1 LKSGRTVLIRQ
12 IRPDDGP
19 RLRMGYRAL
28 SPESQYQRF
37 LALKPALTDSEVRYL
52 VDVDGVNHYA
62 LVATTTSSPDWIIGV
77 ARFVRAADDP
87 EAAEFAIVIGDPYQG
102 EGLGSELLERLVDAA
117 IERGIRRFRATA
129 LADNVAIH
137 KLVRRLAG
145 RLAHERHFGPV
156 DEIEVDL
163 VERGLGLAA

>member
-1 LKSGRTVLIRQ
+1 VIRQ

-19 RLRMGYRAL
+19 RLRTGYRAL

-87 EAAEFAIVIGDPYQG
+87 EAAEFALVIGDPYQG
-102 EGLGSELLERLVDAA
+102 EGLGSELLERLADAA
-117 IERGIRRFRATA
+117 IERGISRFRATA
-129 LADNVAIH
+129 LADNVAVH

>member
-1 LKSGRTVLIRQ
+1 MKSGREVLIRP
-12 IRPDDGP
+12 IRADDGQ

-37 LALKPALTDSEVRYL
+37 LALKPSLSDSDVRYL
-52 VDVDGVNHYA
+52 VDVDGIDHYA
-62 LVATTTSSPDWIIGV
+62 LVVMTTTSPDWIIAV

-87 EAAEFAIVIGDPYQG
+87 EAAEFAIVVGDPYQG
-102 EGLGSELLERLVDAA
+102 EGLGSELLERLADAA
-117 IERGIRRFRATA
+117 IARGIRRFRATA

-145 RLAHERHFGPV
+145 RLAQERHFGPV

-163 VERGLGLAA
+163 AA

>member
-117 IERGIRRFRATA
+117 IERGISRFRATA

>member
-1 LKSGRTVLIRQ
+1 MEKVTLKSGRDVLIRP

-19 RLRMGYRAL
+19 RLRTGYRAL

-37 LALKPALTDSEVRYL
+37 LALKPTLTAAEVRYL
-52 VDVDGVNHYA
+52 VEVDGTNHCA
-62 LVATTTSSPDWIIGV
+62 FVATTASSPDWIIAV

-87 EAAEFAIVIGDPYQG
+87 EAAEFAIVVGDPYQG
-102 EGLGSELLERLVDAA
+102 QGLGAELLERLADAA
-117 IERGIRRFRATA
+117 SARGIRRLRATA

-145 RLAHERHFGPV
+145 RFGREHHLGPV
-156 DEIEVDL
+156 DEFEVDL
-163 VERGLGLAA
+163 AA